1 MDHIDDKTET
11 LLEVAFWDYDH
22 ESKSKGSRER
32 SDRDA
37 FKGQV
42 RKIIRTLTPLNT
54 LAAEAQRIAVE
65 HGFTDNSIGDDIALM
80 HSELS
85 EALEDH
91 RNGHATTHVW
101 YETKQPIDK
110 PCGIPSE
117 MADVVI
123 RVAHFCAKH
132 GIDLDKAVAEKMEY
146 NATRPYKHGKVM

>member
-1 MDHIDDKTET
+1 MSTHN
-11 LLEVAFWDYDH
+11 
-22 ESKSKGSRER
+22 
-32 SDRDA
+32 
-37 FKGQV
+37 
-42 RKIIRTLTPLNT
+42 LNL
-54 LAAEAQRIAVE
+54 LAAEAHRIAVE
-65 HGFTDNSIGDDIALM
+65 HGFTENSIGDDIALM

-91 RNGHATTHVW
+91 RNGHAPTETW
-101 YETKQPIDK
+101 YEPKSPVDK

>member
-1 MDHIDDKTET
+1 MTDIDGKTEE

-54 LAAEAQRIAVE
+54 LATEAHRIAVE
-65 HGFTDNSIGDDIALM
+65 HGFTDNTIGEDIALM

-91 RNGHATTHVW
+91 RNGHNPTETW
-101 YETKQPIDK
+101 YEQRA
-110 PCGIPSE
+110 IP
-117 MADVVI
+117 
-123 RVAHFCAKH
+123 H
-132 GIDLDKAVAEKMEY
+132 GLFYGSNSYGTLIS
-146 NATRPYKHGKVM
+146 TRHVHPSN